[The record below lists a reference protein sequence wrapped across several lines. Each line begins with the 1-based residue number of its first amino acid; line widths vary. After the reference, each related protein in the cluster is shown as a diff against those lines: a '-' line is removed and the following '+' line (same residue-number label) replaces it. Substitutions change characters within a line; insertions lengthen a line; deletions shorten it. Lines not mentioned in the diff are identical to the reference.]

1 MAAKATKGFAGKK
14 AGTLSQTEQEWMKA
28 ISSAPTSP
36 PVAAPVE
43 IDAEQV
49 FQLYAVMGCDA
60 ERTAGAVNLDVAVIK
75 AMAKAGDWDGKL
87 EIVKRLRKS
96 GKPGDAERATNRAIN
111 FVQAYRYR
119 VLLERIL
126 RRLSAYRDEDLDKLF
141 DCPIFNK
148 EGDIVGRRITTR
160 PFADL
165 AVAIEKCQ
173 SMIYIALND
182 TVTERMERDD
192 ETGGKQ
198 ASATELHVQIAT
210 QLAKM
215 RGETASGVPLD
226 IVEDARQL
234 AEAEAKAPDPE

>member
-1 MAAKATKGFAGKK
+1 
-14 AGTLSQTEQEWMKA
+14 MKA
-28 ISSAPTSP
+28 IGTV
-36 PVAAPVE
+36 PVGAPVE
-43 IDAEQV
+43 VDTEQI
-49 FQLYAVMGCDA
+49 FQLYAVMGCDP
-60 ERTAGAVNLDVAVIK
+60 EKTAGATNMSVADVK
-75 AMAKAGDWDGKL
+75 ALAKAGDWDNRL
-87 EIVKRLRKS
+87 EILKRLRKS

-119 VLLERIL
+119 ILLERIL
-126 RRLSAYRDEDLDKLF
+126 RRLCAYQDADLDRLF
-141 DCPIFNK
+141 DTPIFNR

-173 SMIYIALND
+173 SLIYVALND
-182 TVTERMERDD
+182 TVSERIERDD

-215 RGETASGVPLD
+215 RGANAPVVPVDIAADAEKRASD
-226 IVEDARQL
+226 
-234 AEAEAKAPDPE
+234 EAEASR